1 MANCG
6 RKKDDLSYLIKR
18 NALKRKSE
26 KTSEELKLLGK
37 KISVGGEKEK
47 IIIVNFQWQYEK

>member
-6 RKKDDLSYLIKR
+6 RKKDDLSCLIKG

-26 KTSEELKLLGK
+26 KTSEELKLLEK